1 MKRMLLTLTTFCLLF
16 LTNCSKDDS
25 NDNNTNQPPALTKES
40 LAGNY
45 KLTGLFVKLNAI
57 PTEQEVTNNLEACER
72 DDIYNLKTD
81 FSYTYTDAGT
91 KCTPPGD
98 ATGTWGLPG
107 NNKIDLDGS
116 RFDVVKW
123 DGKELQISQQG
134 TDPTTGQQGTLR
146 VVFTKQ

>member
-1 MKRMLLTLTTFCLLF
+1 MKRMLLTLTAFCLLF

-25 NDNNTNQPPALTKES
+25 DDDTNQPPSLTKES

-45 KLTGLFVKLNAI
+45 KLTGLFVKLQLL

-81 FSYTYTDAGT
+81 FTYTYTDAGT

-98 ATGTWGLPG
+98 GDGTWGLPG
-107 NNKIDLDGS
+107 DNKIDLDGQ
-116 RFDVVKW
+116 RFDVLKW
-123 DGKELQISQQG
+123 DGKELQISGQG
-134 TDPTTGQQGTLR
+134 TEPTTGQQGTLR